1 MVIDKTLAR
10 KKMKSALILLIVA
23 VLLLGISSCTQT
35 FYENAAKDK
44 VAVVGRNLVLLTSDT
59 PAELL
64 VSYYKTSDGTSNN
77 LVTKTIHT
85 PYILDMGKAVVVYD
99 SVDYKW
105 RGGYCGKKHLIDG
118 YKEINVSAILGD
130 GGAEYLKL
138 ENRSEQV
145 VKFAVVGVQKLV
157 TKRDDERNVI
167 ESQPSPVLAHQCN
180 TSIKKSSPRQRL
192 ELDCIS

>member
-1 MVIDKTLAR
+1 
-10 KKMKSALILLIVA
+10 MKNALVLLLVA

-35 FYENAAKDK
+35 FYEDVAKDK
-44 VAVVGRNLVLLTSDT
+44 VAVVGRNLVVLASDT
-59 PAELL
+59 PAE
-64 VSYYKTSDGTSNN
+64 VRISYYETSDGTSNK
-77 LVTKTIHT
+77 LVTKTIQT
-85 PYILDMGKAVVVYD
+85 PYVLDMGKVFVKYD

-118 YKEINVSAILGD
+118 HKVLNVGIILGE

-167 ESQPSPVLAHQCN
+167 ESQPRPVIAHQCN
-180 TSIKKSSPRQRL
+180 TSVKKSSPRQGL

>member
-1 MVIDKTLAR
+1 
-10 KKMKSALILLIVA
+10 MKNALVLLLVA

-44 VAVVGRNLVLLTSDT
+44 VAVVGRNLVLLASDA

-167 ESQPSPVLAHQCN
+167 ES
-180 TSIKKSSPRQRL
+180 SSPSASPPMQHFNKK
-192 ELDCIS
+192 I